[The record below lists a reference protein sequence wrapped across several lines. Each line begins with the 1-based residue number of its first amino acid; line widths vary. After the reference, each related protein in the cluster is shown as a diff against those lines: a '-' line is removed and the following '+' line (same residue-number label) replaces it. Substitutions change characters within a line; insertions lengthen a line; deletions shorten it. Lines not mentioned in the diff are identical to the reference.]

1 MPRNLFQESS
11 TELTGSSEEDL
22 SAPISGDSAALK
34 GRAKAGGG
42 VGEGYTAGKGN
53 SGLT

>member
-11 TELTGSSEEDL
+11 TELTGSSEDL
-22 SAPISGDSAALK
+22 SVPISGDSAALK